1 MTLVQFPANRRT
13 GAWAQLLLAGLFE
26 IGYALSVGA
35 SKAFTVPLWSAAAA
49 VFFLL
54 TLYFLS
60 AALRIIPVSVGY
72 AVWAGIGA
80 VGAVVFGALLL
91 QQAVSGVQLF
101 WLAVI
106 IAGVIWLKL
115 ADRPQPDATAQPG

>member
-1 MTLVQFPANRRT
+1 MTSVQSPATRRT

-35 SKAFTVPLWSAAAA
+35 SEAFTVLLWSAAAA

-60 AALRIIPVSVGY
+60 AALRTIPVSVGY

-115 ADRPQPDATAQPG
+115 ADRPQPDATPQPG